1 MSDSSVNI
9 LVGGEAGQ
17 GLATIGQLMA
27 KALVRTGYEVLVVQ
41 EYLSRIRGGHNTFS
55 IRTGPEPLGGPAGQV
70 DILVALDAET
80 VTLHQGRLSERAVVV
95 ADEAIA
101 VAHHRCL
108 RVPFN
113 QLAPKPIFTN
123 TVALGVLSSVLCN
136 DLAVLEDLL
145 RETFAKKGEAVV
157 EENLKVLRDAHAW
170 ATGMKVAFACMPPA
184 PAKPKSRIMLNGNE
198 AIALGALA
206 AGCNFCSFYPMTPAT
221 SIALTL
227 INKGKALNVVSEQ
240 AEDEIAAINMALGA
254 SFAGARP
261 LVPTSGGGFALMCEG
276 LSLAGITETPVV
288 IALAQRP
295 GPATGLPTR
304 TEQADLNMVVFAG
317 HGEFPR
323 AVFAPGSV
331 EQCFHLTHHA
341 FAMAEAWQVP
351 AFVLTD
357 QYLADS
363 YRAVEPFDP
372 DDLPEIPGPVLAPE
386 SPETYRRYEIT
397 EDGVSPR
404 AVPGLSPAL
413 VRADSD
419 EHGPEGCIIED
430 PATRI
435 AMNEKRLR
443 KHVRLKAEVLP
454 PTLYGDAGADLL
466 LVCWGSGLGP
476 CLEAAEAL
484 KARGVWAG
492 VLHFTQVWPLN
503 DTAFAPYLD
512 AAKTVVVAE
521 GNATGQ
527 LASLIARESGRRID
541 NRILRHDGLPLDA
554 GYILASLEYIL
565 WPPRSDS

>member
-41 EYLSRIRGGHNTFS
+41 DYLSRIRGGHNTFC
-55 IRTGPEPLGGPAGQV
+55 IRTGPEPLGGPAAQV
-70 DILVALDAET
+70 DILVALDEESVA
-80 VTLHQGRLSERAVVV
+80 LRKGQLSERAVVV
-95 ADEAIA
+95 ADEAIRA
-101 VAHHRCL
+101 DHGRSL
-108 RVPFN
+108 RVPFK
-113 QLAPKPIFTN
+113 QLAPKPIFFN
-123 TVALGVLSSVLCN
+123 TVALGVLSSILCN
-136 DLAVLEDLL
+136 DLSVLEELL
-145 RETFAKKGEAVV
+145 RETFAKKGDAVV
-157 EENLKVLRDAHAW
+157 DENLKVLRAAHEW

-227 INKGKALNVVSEQ
+227 INKGKALGLVAEQ
-240 AEDEIAAINMALGA
+240 VEDEIAAINMALGA
-254 SFAGARP
+254 SYAGARP

-276 LSLAGITETPVV
+276 VSLAGITETPVV
-288 IALAQRP
+288 VALAQRP

-341 FAMAEAWQVP
+341 FGTAERWQVP

-363 YRAVEPFDP
+363 YRAVEPFDL
-372 DDLPEIPGPVLAPE
+372 DELPETPGPLL
-386 SPETYRRYEIT
+386 SPEKPEGYRRYEIT
-397 EDGVSPR
+397 ADGVS
-404 AVPGLSPAL
+404 GLSPAL
-413 VRADSD
+413 VKVDSD

-443 KHVRLKAEVLP
+443 KNVGLTAEVIA

-466 LVCWGSGLGP
+466 LVCWGSSLGP

-484 KARGVWAG
+484 KERGTWTG
-492 VLHFTQVWPLN
+492 VLHFGQVWPL
-503 DTAFAPYLD
+503 DEAGFGPHLD
-512 AAKTVVVAE
+512 AARRVVMVE

-527 LASLIARESGRRID
+527 LADLICRETGRRLE
-541 NRILRHDGLPLDA
+541 NRVLRHDGMPLSA
-554 GYILASLEYIL
+554 AYILASLDEIL
-565 WPPRSDS
+565 